1 MLPDGSDVY
10 PGDSAPKEQIA
21 AWMARQA
28 HKAGLPSELPVM
40 ASLVE
45 SGLTNVQ
52 GGDRDS
58 IGFFQMRTGIWDSGP
73 YAGFQHRPELQ
84 LKWFIDHA
92 VEVKRQRLARG
103 DAAFL
108 NDPSQWGNWIA
119 DVERPAEQY
128 RGRYQLRL
136 DEARGLL
143 HQAGPP
149 APTPA
154 AQAAAPAAA
163 VAE

>member
-1 MLPDGSDVY
+1 
-10 PGDSAPKEQIA
+10 
-21 AWMARQA
+21 
-28 HKAGLPSELPVM
+28 M

-73 YAGFQHRPELQ
+73 YAGFQQRPELQ

-92 VEVKRQRLARG
+92 VAVKEQRLARG
-103 DAAFL
+103 ETGFES
-108 NDPSQWGNWIA
+108 DPSQWGNWIA
-119 DVERPAEQY
+119 DVERPAEEY

-143 HQAGPP
+143 GP
-149 APTPA
+149 ATA
-154 AQAAAPAAA
+154 
-163 VAE
+163 